1 MLVALTTPD
10 VVHLHRRAG
19 FPSESALRL
28 PANWTGTPS
37 TADSDAHLPTR

>member
-1 MLVALTTPD
+1 M
-10 VVHLHRRAG
+10 HSRRPTLCIYTAEPG

-37 TADSDAHLPTR
+37 TADSDADLPTP